1 MKKEISIGF
10 LVGLTA
16 TAFGFFIFME
26 YVAHMDFKTMI
37 KFLFEK
43 QLFWKFIGL
52 ASLPNLFV
60 FFVFLKKNQ
69 DYRAKGVVLES
80 FLVALLVLIAQL
92 F

>member
-10 LVGLTA
+10 LVGIIA
-16 TAFGFFIFME
+16 TSFGFFIFSE
-26 YVAHMDFKTMI
+26 YVVHLNFTDML

-43 QLFWKFIGL
+43 QLFWKFLGL

-60 FFVFLKKNQ
+60 FFIFLKKKQ
-69 DYRAKGVVLES
+69 DYRAKGVLLES